1 MLFQEHVSEAL
12 EPRAQDEWEKEMWK
26 GEREERAEARK
37 MRKAKE
43 QWTKRH
49 TVKNGSEE
57 LADAEGVRSDSGKE
71 RRSGGDTDSDEEV
84 DVEDEDEVERSTRRS
99 VLKQSSSVPVLQSS
113 DDSE

>member
-1 MLFQEHVSEAL
+1 MLFQEHVAEVL

-37 MRKAKE
+37 TRKAKE

-57 LADAEGVRSDSGKE
+57 PANEEVRSDSGKE

-84 DVEDEDEVERSTRRS
+84 DVEDEDKVERSTRRS

-113 DDSE
+113 DDSDE

>member
-1 MLFQEHVSEAL
+1 MLFQEHVAEVL

-49 TVKNGSEE
+49 TVENGSEE
-57 LADAEGVRSDSGKE
+57 PADAEVRSDSGKE

-84 DVEDEDEVERSTRRS
+84 DIEDEDEVERSTRRS

-113 DDSE
+113 EDSDE